1 MTDQPASQ
9 PRFSPTIY
17 ASDLIRAAD
26 YRTPLN
32 PLSTDHP
39 AVTVDEAYVVQ
50 VGSLAQHIHRNDPM
64 SGAKVTVHQRR
75 PVFGLYPRTAV
86 MGTFEV
92 ADLSRLIDPRAQA
105 VMVFRLFKELAGT
118 ATTEEDV
125 LDATETV
132 VAGIEVIDY
141 RMAPNDALNHV
152 DVVADNGHIAKILIG
167 EHGADVSHGLEP
179 LKNLSVQLTVN
190 GELAAPPHDAITAPA
205 AAVAALANHLG
216 AQGGKLEDD
225 WFVVVGPLSAP
236 VSLGVGSRIE
246 LRINE
251 MAPVI
256 LRAR

>member
-1 MTDQPASQ
+1 MTDQPAS
-9 PRFSPTIY
+9 PARFSASIY

-26 YRTPLN
+26 YRTPLS
-32 PLSTDHP
+32 PLSTDYP

-50 VGSLAQHIHRNDPM
+50 VGSMAQHIHRNDPM

-105 VMVFRLFKELAGT
+105 VMVFRLFKELSGT
-118 ATTEEDV
+118 DTTEENV
-125 LDATETV
+125 RDATESV

-141 RMAPNDALNHV
+141 RMTPTSGLNHV
-152 DVVADNGHIAKILIG
+152 DVVADNGHIAKLLIG
-167 EHGADVSHGLEP
+167 EHGADISHGLGP
-179 LKNLSVQLTVN
+179 LDNLSVQLTVN
-190 GELAAPPHDAITAPA
+190 GEVAAPPADAITAPA
-205 AAVAALANHLG
+205 DAVAALANHLS
-216 AQGGKLEDD
+216 AQGGKLEAD

-236 VSLGVGSRIE
+236 VALGVGSRVE